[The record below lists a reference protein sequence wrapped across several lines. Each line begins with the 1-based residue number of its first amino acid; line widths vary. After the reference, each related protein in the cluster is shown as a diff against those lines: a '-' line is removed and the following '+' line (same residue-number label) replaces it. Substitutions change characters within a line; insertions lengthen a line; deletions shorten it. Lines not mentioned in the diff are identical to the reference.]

1 MNLKYILSQ
10 MNEWVK
16 DDVEGD
22 FRKEIYNE
30 IIGQYIRYINNVLF
44 NIGGIYV
51 NEHYEGD
58 PLPSYVPVTKE
69 KQRES
74 FKFIWE
80 QALDC

>member
-1 MNLKYILSQ
+1 M
-10 MNEWVK
+10 K

-58 PLPSYVPVTKE
+58 PFP
-69 KQRES
+69 
-74 FKFIWE
+74 FIRSCDKGE
-80 QALDC
+80 AEGVVKISLGAGS

>member
-1 MNLKYILSQ
+1 MKASSYGVMNLKYILSQ
-10 MNEWVK
+10 MNEWIK

-58 PLPSYVPVTKE
+58 PFLHT
-69 KQRES
+69 
-74 FKFIWE
+74 F
-80 QALDC
+80 L